1 MLQIIKRLFAGGA
14 AIEPV
19 LTPPG
24 FEAPKLPAVDHEE
37 ESQALEKSGAQAV
50 EESALA
56 NRAFVIAYVDA
67 SGAESER
74 RIICRQVYLSG
85 GKTYVQAVCLERQA
99 ARSFRV
105 DRITEVYCGVSG
117 EDLGSAS
124 LLFVGEVERPQR
136 APPRTNPAVLSGRR
150 ALQILVTLARCDGQ
164 VHPSEV
170 RVIEH
175 FLDTNLSGRTTIEE
189 RASLVDYGMRLAPSF
204 GTFVRTFERMLEIDS
219 VLVGPVLQA
228 AIDVAEAD
236 GYWHPEEVETIKF
249 LIDVAQEA
257 NVEVSV
263 DF

>member
-1 MLQIIKRLFAGGA
+1 MLQIIKRLFAGGE

-24 FEAPKLPAVDHEE
+24 FEAPKLP
-37 ESQALEKSGAQAV
+37 ESDTEVETQVPSGSTIQAD

-85 GKTYVQAVCLERQA
+85 GKTYIQAVCLERQA
-99 ARSFRV
+99 PRSFRV

-124 LLFVGEVERPQR
+124 LLFVGGVERPQR
-136 APPRTNPAVLSGRR
+136 TAPKTNPAVLSGRR
-150 ALQILVTLARCDGQ
+150 ALQVLITLARCDGQ

-170 RVIEH
+170 RVIEG
-175 FLDTNLSGRTTIEE
+175 FLDKSLPGRTTIKE
-189 RASLVDYGMRLAPSF
+189 RSALLDYGMRLAPSY

-219 VLVGPVLQA
+219 ALVGPVLQA

-236 GYWHPEEVETIKF
+236 GHWHPEEIETIKF

-257 NVEVSV
+257 CVEVMI
-263 DF
+263 DI